1 MDFMTYGEYLDYLR
15 KKVKECDE
23 DIEMMVRAMD
33 TEWGKTSIKSDIEKL
48 KKCWIDEIERIEQLK
63 GGH

>member
-1 MDFMTYGEYLDYLR
+1 MDFMTYDEYLDYLR

-33 TEWGKTSIKSDIEKL
+33 TPWGKASIKSDIEKL
-48 KKCWIDEIERIEQLK
+48 KKCWLDEIERIERLK
-63 GGH
+63 GGK